1 MKLESEKELL
11 DDINSGSRAAM
22 HRLYE
27 RYVGYAMAVAL
38 RYVPLRDDAEDVVQ
52 ESFVK
57 FFSDIANFEYRGEGS
72 LKAWLLRI
80 VVNEAISFDEE
91 GRCRLTFVDEV
102 PEDVS
107 DDEPEVERVPPAVL
121 TKMIGE
127 LPEGYRLVLNMFVFE
142 QRSHKEIADLLGIK
156 ESTSAS
162 QYLRAKKFLAKKI
175 NEYLNNINEKEYE

>member
-1 MKLESEKELL
+1 MCLNLPCA
-11 DDINSGSRAAM
+11 GPTCGRQSR
-22 HRLYE
+22 
-27 RYVGYAMAVAL
+27 
-38 RYVPLRDDAEDVVQ
+38 
-52 ESFVK
+52 
-57 FFSDIANFEYRGEGS
+57 I
-72 LKAWLLRI
+72 
-80 VVNEAISFDEE
+80 
-91 GRCRLTFVDEV
+91 TFVDEV

>member
-1 MKLESEKELL
+1 
-11 DDINSGSRAAM
+11 
-22 HRLYE
+22 
-27 RYVGYAMAVAL
+27 MA
-38 RYVPLRDDAEDVVQ
+38 
-52 ESFVK
+52 
-57 FFSDIANFEYRGEGS
+57 
-72 LKAWLLRI
+72 
-80 VVNEAISFDEE
+80 NEAISFT
-91 GRCRLTFVDEV
+91 RKQSRITFVDEV

-107 DDEPEVERVPPAVL
+107 DGEPEVEQVPPAVL